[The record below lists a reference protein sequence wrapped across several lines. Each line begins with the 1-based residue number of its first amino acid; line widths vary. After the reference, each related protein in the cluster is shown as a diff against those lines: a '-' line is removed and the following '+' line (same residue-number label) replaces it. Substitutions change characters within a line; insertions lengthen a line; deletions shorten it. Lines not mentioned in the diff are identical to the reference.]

1 MIQRVQ
7 TLFLLAAAALLFAM
21 FFGVMAYTTE
31 EAVKYSSVSA
41 LLILNIVSFALAF
54 FSIFLYKHRIIQ
66 IRVCIY
72 NSIILLGF
80 QGWILWLFFNRPDG
94 SAFSVTAVFP
104 VVAAI
109 LSFTAMRYI
118 ARDEAMVRSTSR
130 LRK

>member
-1 MIQRVQ
+1 MIQRFQ
-7 TLFLLAAAALLFAM
+7 TLFLLAAAALLFSM
-21 FFGVMAYTTE
+21 FFGVMAYTSE
-31 EAVKYSSVSA
+31 ETVKFSSVSA
-41 LLILNIVSFALAF
+41 LLILNIVSFGLAF
-54 FSIFLYKHRIIQ
+54 SSIFLYRHRIIQ
-66 IRVCIY
+66 IRICIY

-104 VVAAI
+104 IVAAI

>member
-1 MIQRVQ
+1 MIQRIQ
-7 TLFLLAAAALLFAM
+7 TLFLLSASALLFSM
-21 FFGVMAYTTE
+21 FFGVMAYTPQE
-31 EAVKYSSVSA
+31 SVKYTSVSA

-54 FSIFLYKHRIIQ
+54 FSIVLYRHRMIQ

-80 QGWILWLFFNRPDG
+80 QGWVLWLFFTRPEG
-94 SAFSVTAVFP
+94 TAFTVTAVFP

-109 LSFTAMRYI
+109 LSFLAMRYI

>member
-1 MIQRVQ
+1 
-7 TLFLLAAAALLFAM
+7 M
-21 FFGVMAYTTE
+21 FFGVMAYTSE
-31 EAVKYSSVSA
+31 ETVKFSSVSA
-41 LLILNIVSFALAF
+41 LLILNIVSFGLAF
-54 FSIFLYKHRIIQ
+54 SSIFLYRHRIIQ
-66 IRVCIY
+66 IRICIY

-104 VVAAI
+104 IVAAI

>member
-1 MIQRVQ
+1 MIQRIQ
-7 TLFLLAAAALLFAM
+7 TLFLLATAALLFSL
-21 FFGVMAYTTE
+21 FFGVMAYTPE
-31 EAVKYSSVSA
+31 ETVKYSSVSA
-41 LLILNIVSFALAF
+41 LLILNAVSFALAF
-54 FSIFLYKHRIIQ
+54 ISIFLYKYRMIQ

-80 QGWILWLFFNRPDG
+80 QGWILWLFFARPEG
-94 SAFSVTAVFP
+94 SAFTVTAVFP

-118 ARDEAMVRSTSR
+118 ARDEAMVRSTTR